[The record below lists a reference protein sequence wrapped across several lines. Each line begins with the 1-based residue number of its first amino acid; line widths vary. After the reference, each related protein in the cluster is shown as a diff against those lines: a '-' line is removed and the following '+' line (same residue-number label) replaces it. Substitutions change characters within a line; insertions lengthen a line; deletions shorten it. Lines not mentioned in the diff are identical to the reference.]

1 MSNYFITNKGTNPI
15 NISED
20 DYSQIWNESSL
31 LFKYK
36 KLIIAWLTYHQA
48 LEALDY
54 FKNNGIIDLLDKYDL
69 NNFALPNVYVGNVL
83 NAFYMF
89 EQYCEHYFEE
99 CFNGDSEHKNGI
111 KQDIYDNNFSYR
123 FVYNLRIYSTHNE
136 MPILKV
142 GGQYD
147 LKNGRYINLKFTAS
161 KTKFCNAKG
170 LQKKVQ
176 EEAKTALKDENVD
189 VYEYLSELDELLFII
204 VARIFKYGSEEILD
218 IYNHWYSYDSAKDK
232 STDLYLWNSSNVEID
247 MTSNLFMTYKHFEKH
262 LLKHQ
267 YVRRHLVNDDSTSI
281 RNLCESLKN
290 ILHID
295 EESKK

>member
-1 MSNYFITNKGTNPI
+1 MSNYFITNKGANPI

-20 DYSQIWNESSL
+20 DYSQICTESSL

-48 LEALDY
+48 LEALDS

-99 CFNGDSEHKNGI
+99 CFKGDSNLKNGI
-111 KQDIYDNNFSYR
+111 KQYIYDNNFSYR
-123 FVYNLRIYSTHNE
+123 FIYNLRIYSTHNE

-147 LKNGRYINLKFTAS
+147 LNKGRYINPKFTAS

-170 LQKKVQ
+170 LQRKVQ
-176 EEAKTALKDENVD
+176 EEAKTALKTEDVD
-189 VYEYLSELDELLFII
+189 VYKYLSELDELLFN
-204 VARIFKYGSEEILD
+204 VVLKIFKYGKNEIID
-218 IYNHWYSYDSAKDK
+218 VYNHWYSYDSTKDK
-232 STDLYLWNSSNVEID
+232 NTDLYLWKDSNVDIYL
-247 MTSNLFMTYKHFEKH
+247 TSYLYMTYKHFEKH
-262 LLKHQ
+262 LLMHP
-267 YVRRHLVNDDSTSI
+267 YVRRHPVNDDSISI
-281 RNLCESLKN
+281 RDLCNSLKT
-290 ILHID
+290 ILRLD
-295 EESKK
+295 EERP